1 MHTIPRKEAETRHLP
16 KTCDEPRTIAIIA
29 PAPPKKIP
37 NIHSVVVEYSQMPA
51 SFKIETN
58 TMAGTPRRNDTAVSS
73 TSGAAVPRRAADR
86 LGGKLGVY
94 RAVSRKAEGRWLR
107 WSLRTKSLISLRCC
121 LYATCRFLCVAFL
134 YIMRS

>member
-1 MHTIPRKEAETRHLP
+1 MHTTPCKEAETRHLP
-16 KTCDEPRTIAIIA
+16 KTCDEPRTIDNTA

-73 TSGAAVPRRAADR
+73 TSARATVVRRAADR
-86 LGGKLGVY
+86 LAGKLGVY
-94 RAVSRKAEGRWLR
+94 RAVSTAASGVVVTA
-107 WSLRTKSLISLRCC
+107 SSCNPYANVCKSL
-121 LYATCRFLCVAFL
+121 V
-134 YIMRS
+134 

>member
-1 MHTIPRKEAETRHLP
+1 MHTTPRKEAETRHLP
-16 KTCDEPRTIAIIA
+16 KTCDEPRTIEDIA

-73 TSGAAVPRRAADR
+73 TSARATVARRAAPTDSGASSASTVPCQPR
-86 LGGKLGVY
+86 RV
-94 RAVSRKAEGRWLR
+94 V
-107 WSLRTKSLISLRCC
+107 
-121 LYATCRFLCVAFL
+121 
-134 YIMRS
+134 